1 MKNPVKDPGPRLAGE
16 GSSSAWSQSPAS
28 CLPSVCMDQSLG
40 AAGSREGLTI
50 NLEEGNVPGTGSSG
64 QLCSDAHVVKPQ

>member
-1 MKNPVKDPGPRLAGE
+1 
-16 GSSSAWSQSPAS
+16 
-28 CLPSVCMDQSLG
+28 MDQSLG